1 MSKSLLISPAS
12 PNVII
17 DPALGTIALA
27 LNDDSVKMLLK
38 QMPGIAY
45 NACVCVRVPPY
56 IGHHQSS
63 AFCASVQVRKNSAR
77 KSMHTKQAELE

>member
-45 NACVCVRVPPY
+45 NDYVCGRVPPFISHY
-56 IGHHQSS
+56 
-63 AFCASVQVRKNSAR
+63 
-77 KSMHTKQAELE
+77 